1 MDFILTILNWFSQN
15 ILQKPAFFVGLLVML
30 GYALLKK
37 PYYDV
42 FAGFVKATVGYMILD
57 VAAGGLV
64 TTFRPILTA
73 LNFKFNIG
81 AAVIDPYFGL
91 TAANDKIANDFP
103 EFVGIATSTL
113 LVGFFVNI
121 FLVAL
126 RKITKV
132 RTLFITGHIMVQQA
146 ATITVMILLIPTFR
160 ENPLLATFGIGTIC
174 GLYWAV
180 SSNLTVE
187 PTQRLTNN
195 GGFAIGHQ
203 QQFAIWFTDKVAPKL
218 GNKDKNLDNL
228 KLPTFLN
235 IFHDTVV
242 ASATLMLIFFGAIL
256 FILGPDILSNAKVIT
271 SGNLYVPEKQSFF
284 MFVIQTAFTFSVYLF
299 MLMQGVRM
307 FVGELTNA
315 FQGISNKLLPGS
327 FPAVDVAASFG
338 FGSPNAVLF
347 GFVSGLIGQLITIVL
362 LIVFKN
368 PVLIIT
374 GFVPVFF
381 DNAAIAVFADKRG
394 GWRAAMILAFISG
407 VIQVTVGAVAVLLL
421 SLSGGYH
428 GNIDLEIPWVP
439 FAYLF
444 KYLGIIGYILV
455 CLFFLLIPQ
464 LQFRRAKNK
473 EAYYL
478 GVHQD

>member
-203 QQFAIWFTDKVAPKL
+203 
-218 GNKDKNLDNL
+218 
-228 KLPTFLN
+228 
-235 IFHDTVV
+235 
-242 ASATLMLIFFGAIL
+242 
-256 FILGPDILSNAKVIT
+256 
-271 SGNLYVPEKQSFF
+271 
-284 MFVIQTAFTFSVYLF
+284 
-299 MLMQGVRM
+299 
-307 FVGELTNA
+307 
-315 FQGISNKLLPGS
+315 
-327 FPAVDVAASFG
+327 
-338 FGSPNAVLF
+338 
-347 GFVSGLIGQLITIVL
+347 
-362 LIVFKN
+362 
-368 PVLIIT
+368 
-374 GFVPVFF
+374 
-381 DNAAIAVFADKRG
+381 
-394 GWRAAMILAFISG
+394 
-407 VIQVTVGAVAVLLL
+407 
-421 SLSGGYH
+421 
-428 GNIDLEIPWVP
+428 
-439 FAYLF
+439 
-444 KYLGIIGYILV
+444 
-455 CLFFLLIPQ
+455 
-464 LQFRRAKNK
+464 
-473 EAYYL
+473 
-478 GVHQD
+478 